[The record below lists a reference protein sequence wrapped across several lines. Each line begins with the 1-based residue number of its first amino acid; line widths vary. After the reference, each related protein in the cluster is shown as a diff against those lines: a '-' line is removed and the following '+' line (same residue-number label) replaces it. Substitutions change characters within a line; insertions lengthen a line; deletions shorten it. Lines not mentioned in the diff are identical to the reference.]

1 VGLAFFQNLSR
12 QKWESGVSGNLEDSE
27 FQSMKKNNFNSKN
40 KFIQD
45 EKNLEKKHYRIIIGL
60 MVTYVVYTIF
70 IEPKTIGHD
79 ERYLIYIFLL
89 PTIGGAILLGTYRR
103 QFLINRF
110 STYKGFILRSF
121 MILFYLAQGVLF
133 SYLSF
138 GQIAK
143 ISWDYCNYTVT
154 KNNNQETFYCDIRRF
169 RTGKRSR
176 IDFKFNGR
184 HESFRV
190 SYSDIKAFKDENF
203 TNYELKINATKGI
216 WNYYTVNEWIIVQK

>member
-1 VGLAFFQNLSR
+1 MPHHR
-12 QKWESGVSGNLEDSE
+12 QALFVSGNLEDPV
-27 FQSMKKNNFNSKN
+27 FQSMKKNNFNSKK

-45 EKNLEKKHYRIIIGL
+45 EKKHEKKHYRIIIGL
-60 MVTYVVYTIF
+60 MVTYVVYHLF

-89 PTIGGAILLGTYRR
+89 PTIGGAILLGIYRR

-110 STYKGFILRSF
+110 STNKGFLLWSF
-121 MILFYLAQGVLF
+121 MTLFYLAQGVLF

-154 KNNNQETFYCDIRRF
+154 KNNNEEILYCEVRRF
-169 RTGKRSR
+169 WTGKRPS

-184 HESFRV
+184 QESFKV
-190 SYSDIKAFKDENF
+190 AYLDIKAYKDESS
-203 TNYELKINATKGI
+203 TNYKLKINATKGI
-216 WNYYTVNEWIIVQK
+216 WNYYTVNQWTIVQK